1 VEAKDPL
8 SDLADIHLPAAV
20 SAWPP
25 APLWWLLAALVLAA
39 LAAAVAW
46 LYRRWL
52 LRKRMQVALDEI
64 TAAQTLWQRAQDAE
78 SSLALLH
85 TCNSVLK
92 RVALVHY
99 PESEVAALHG
109 RTWLSF
115 LDQSGST
122 TEFSNGAAQILAD
135 HSYRRSYNADAE
147 TAKALV
153 ATVHA
158 WISRQYQ
165 HPPRRAV
172 VTLQESPA

>member
-25 APLWWLLAALVLAA
+25 APLWWFLAALVLAA
-39 LAAAVAW
+39 LAAMVAW

-52 LRKRMQVALDEI
+52 LRRRMQVALDEI
-64 TAAQTLWQRAQDAE
+64 TTAQQFCQREQNADA
-78 SSLALLH
+78 SLALLH

-99 PESEVAALHG
+99 PETEVAALHG
-109 RTWLSF
+109 RPWLSF
-115 LDQSGST
+115 LDQSGAT
-122 TEFSNGAAQILAD
+122 TAFTTGAAQILAD
-135 HSYRRSYNADAE
+135 HSYRRSYNADAQ
-147 TAKALV
+147 TAQALV
-153 ATVHA
+153 ASAHA

-165 HPPRRAV
+165 HPPRRA
-172 VTLQESPA
+172 TAPLQESPA